1 MKTQIEAEDGKQ
13 EIFIRRAFDLPINL
27 LFKAYTVP
35 ELIEQWMGNK
45 VLIHE
50 SKNHGSYRFETRS
63 PNGNLL
69 FSANGV
75 IHSFE
80 QGKAIVRT
88 FEMENTPYSPQLE
101 YLSFE
106 ELEEG
111 KSTLVIHV
119 LYRSVKERDEILKLP
134 FTYGINMAHDRLE
147 ETMKQ
152 HIK

>member
-1 MKTQIEAEDGKQ
+1 MKTQIEAKEGKQ
-13 EIFIRRAFDLPINL
+13 EIFIRRDFDLPVNL
-27 LFKAYTVP
+27 LFKAYSVP

-63 PNGNLL
+63 PNGDLL

-80 QGKAIVRT
+80 PDKAIART
-88 FEMENTPYSPQLE
+88 FEMENTSFPPQLE

-106 ELEEG
+106 ELAES
-111 KSTLVIHV
+111 KSRLVIHV
-119 LYRSVKERDEILKLP
+119 VYRSVKDRDEVLKLP
-134 FTYGINMAHDRLE
+134 FEYGINMAHDRLE
-147 ETMKQ
+147 KTMKQ